1 MLLLL
6 TEEQESLINKYFGH
20 SRFVFNK
27 CLDYNKE
34 LYKNEKRSLSYVKLQ
49 NFLPIW
55 KKEEKTSF
63 LNEVDATSLQQA
75 IQDYCNARE
84 KFLKKQGGYPKHRS
98 KRHKETFRIIN
109 IKSNGS
115 YSVRFDGN
123 KLKLGKFSW
132 VITKPCQTIPDG
144 SIQSVTVKRTKTGK
158 VFAILNIRRNTP
170 TVKLPS
176 TNKETGIDLGMKN
189 FAVLSNGI
197 IIPIPYFILQDA
209 KKIKK
214 LYRAISRKQN
224 GSKNKEKS
232 IKQLNIA
239 FEKDKNR
246 RNDFLNKLSLSI
258 VREYDLIALETLSIK
273 EMLKDNKNK
282 HLHKKNRK
290 ICELGWYEFARMLKY
305 KSEWYGKTFVQVDRY
320 FASSQ
325 ICSHCGHKNTTVKD
339 ESIREWICPICNT
352 KHDRDRNAAINILQE
367 GKRILMEQDSVPL
380 PVDGGEV
387 TSANRNV

>member
-123 KLKLGKFSW
+123 KLKLGKFGW

-282 HLHKKNRK
+282 HFHKKNRK

-325 ICSHCGHKNTTVKD
+325 ICSHCGHKNTAVKD
-339 ESIREWICPICNT
+339 ESIKEWICPICNT

>member
-1 MLLLL
+1 M
-6 TEEQESLINKYFGH
+6 
-20 SRFVFNK
+20 
-27 CLDYNKE
+27 
-34 LYKNEKRSLSYVKLQ
+34 
-49 NFLPIW
+49 
-55 KKEEKTSF
+55 
-63 LNEVDATSLQQA
+63 
-75 IQDYCNARE
+75 
-84 KFLKKQGGYPKHRS
+84 
-98 KRHKETFRIIN
+98 II
-109 IKSNGS
+109 
-115 YSVRFDGN
+115 
-123 KLKLGKFSW
+123 
-132 VITKPCQTIPDG
+132 KPCQTIPDG

-224 GSKNKEKS
+224 GSKNKEKA

-325 ICSHCGHKNTTVKD
+325 ICSHCGHKNTAVKD